1 MNVII
6 SNLNK
11 DKFSNLDIDVIKS
24 ITGEFSADE
33 IVQSFSNFFFNR
45 MFLDITSIEKYNDIT
60 NLKKISVGLDTSK
73 IILFLGNDPAVN
85 SNVYISRLISMGF
98 YNFARNE
105 EELKYLYDN
114 PNSYKD
120 VAHLQDINDNIMTVQ
135 EDLGDSNSRIIG
147 FKNFTNHAGA
157 TSFIYMLKKQLSKD
171 YYTVCIEVNKSD
183 FLFFKDK
190 DMVSVKENNLKDSL
204 TNYKNANVIL
214 VDLNDVNDTMAL
226 SLCDDVIYLLE
237 PSVLEINRIAM
248 LDPKSFIKLK
258 DFKVVL
264 NDCLLDEQDV
274 EQFGREAGISIF
286 YSIPP
291 INDRAD
297 NSDVLVPFLA
307 ELGLYKKIVKI
318 SEPRSR
324 GNKFLKF

>member
-11 DKFSNLDIDVIKS
+11 DKFSKLEVDVIKS

-45 MFLDITSIEKYNDIT
+45 MFLDITSIKDYNNIA
-60 NLKKISVGLDTSK
+60 NIKKISVGLDTSK
-73 IILFLGNDPAVN
+73 IILFLGDDQFVN
-85 SNVYISRLISMGF
+85 SSVYISRLINMGI
-98 YNFARNE
+98 YNFARTE
-105 EELKYLYDN
+105 DELMYLYNN
-114 PNSYKD
+114 PNLYKD
-120 VAHLQDINDNIMTVQ
+120 VAHLQKIDEDLMNVQ
-135 EDLGDSNSRIIG
+135 EDLMTSSTRIIG
-147 FKNFTNHAGA
+147 FKNFTIHAGA

-226 SLCDDVIYLLE
+226 SLCNDVIYLIE

-264 NDCLLDEQDV
+264 NDCLLDEQDI
-274 EQFGREAGISIF
+274 EQFGREAGVDIF

-297 NSDVLVPFLA
+297 NSNILVPFLA
-307 ELGLYKKIVKI
+307 ELGLYKKINNP
-318 SEPRSR
+318 SDNRSR
-324 GNKFLKF
+324 SNKFLKF